1 MSLTMNAKRFTQL
14 LVGLG
19 VVFPLLASAQSFE
32 PGVYVTEG
40 GWGTLTIKPARRDAQ
55 PFDISTIGS
64 NAHTCTLEGDIRN
77 GKARISSGMQ
87 DQACIVSFVQKGEAI
102 NVDSQTMEACRIFCG
117 ARAGFANLYFKPS
130 ATCTPLAQ
138 TQTRKKFKSLYDKK
152 AYAEARATL
161 APLLSECGKLLHWLE
176 KAWIRNDLAIT
187 LHKLGD
193 LSACRAVLQPLAT
206 DAALTDDELRSNYPP
221 TDAEIYL
228 PAIKA
233 TRTNLR
239 LCKAAGK

>member
-1 MSLTMNAKRFTQL
+1 MNSFFRLTLIFCLIFTPA
-14 LVGLG
+14 VM
-19 VVFPLLASAQSFE
+19 AQSTSFE
-32 PGVYVTEG
+32 PGTYIAEN
-40 GWGTLTIKPARRDAQ
+40 GWGTLTIKPTRVNLQ
-55 PFDISTIGS
+55 SFEISTIGS

-77 GKARISSGMQ
+77 GKAKINSGMQ
-87 DQACIVSFVQKGEAI
+87 DQACIVAFVQKGEAI

-130 ATCTPLAQ
+130 ATCTLLAQ

-161 APLLSECGKLLHWLE
+161 EPLLSECGKLLHWLG

-187 LHKLGD
+187 MHKLGD
-193 LSACRAVLQPLAT
+193 LSACRAMLQPLAA